1 MNDKSLAVDQ
11 PEEDQ
16 DRFATQV
23 RPHRTYTTVDI
34 SLNEEFFDPE
44 VDTM

>member
-1 MNDKSLAVDQ
+1 MNDKTPAVDQ

-23 RPHRTYTTVDI
+23 RPCRTYTTVDI
-34 SLNEEFFDPE
+34 SLNQESFDPE